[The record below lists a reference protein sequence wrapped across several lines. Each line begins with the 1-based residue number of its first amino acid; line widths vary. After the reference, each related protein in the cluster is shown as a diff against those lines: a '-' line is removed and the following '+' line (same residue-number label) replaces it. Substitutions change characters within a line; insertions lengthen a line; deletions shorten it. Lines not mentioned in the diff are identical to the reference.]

1 MILPQR
7 GDPGMRTR
15 ELIEKARQVLS
26 GAENIAAAYVFG
38 SIVRGR
44 LTPFSDL
51 DLAILFREGFVP
63 NTLGILELRE
73 TLTSTLGI
81 DVDIACLNTAGPI
94 LVLQVLRKGEK
105 IIEHDTYAL
114 AQFVIRAVNAYDDLK
129 RVRRPIERQILLG
142 RVYS

>member
-1 MILPQR
+1 
-7 GDPGMRTR
+7 MRER
-15 ELIEKARQVLS
+15 ELIEKARQILS
-26 GAENIAAAYVFG
+26 SAENIAAAYVFG

-51 DLAILFREGFVP
+51 DIAILFREGLVP

-129 RVRRPIERQILLG
+129 RVRRPIEQLILLG

>member
-1 MILPQR
+1 
-7 GDPGMRTR
+7 MRTR

-26 GAENIAAAYVFG
+26 GAENIDAAYVFG
-38 SIVRGR
+38 SIVHGR

-51 DLAILFREGFVP
+51 DIAILFREGFVP

-105 IIEHDTYAL
+105 IIEHNTYAL

-142 RVYS
+142 RLYS